1 MTSATPRPDFAG
13 ELERWHARFRE
24 AAEVLAR
31 RLLGDAEEA
40 RDAVQQAFLQA
51 WRTNAKPRDL
61 ENPWGW
67 FARIVANAC
76 RDRLRAR
83 RARELASACAH
94 AKSSVEPASGPD
106 AALDEKLRA
115 ERVAAALARLP
126 APLREI
132 VELKHYAELSFAE
145 VASALGEP
153 VPTVKSRM
161 ARALEL
167 LRVALK
173 DLEA

>member
-1 MTSATPRPDFAG
+1 VTSLPPAPDSAR
-13 ELERWHARFRE
+13 ELERWHARFRD
-24 AAEVLAR
+24 AAEALAR

-51 WRTNAKPRDL
+51 WRTSAKPRDR

-83 RARELASACAH
+83 RARELDRADEQAQITADRGT
-94 AKSSVEPASGPD
+94 GPD

-115 ERVAAALARLP
+115 ERLSRALTRLP

-132 VELKHYAELSFAE
+132 VELKHFAELSFAE
-145 VASALGEP
+145 VADALGEP
-153 VPTVKSRM
+153 IPTVKSRM

-167 LRVALK
+167 LRVELK

>member
-1 MTSATPRPDFAG
+1 MNPVPPTPDPAL
-13 ELERWHARFRE
+13 ELERWHARFRD
-24 AAEVLAR
+24 AAEGLAR

-51 WRTNAKPRDL
+51 WRTSSKPRDR

-67 FARIVANAC
+67 LARIVANAC

-83 RARELASACAH
+83 RTRERIDPDERALAAA
-94 AKSSVEPASGPD
+94 EPTSGPD
-106 AALDEKLRA
+106 AALDEQLRA
-115 ERVAAALARLP
+115 ERVARALARLP

-145 VASALGEP
+145 VATALGEP
-153 VPTVKSRM
+153 IPTVKSRM

-167 LRVALK
+167 LRAELK